1 MYFSINNKERCELG
15 NSFAEKKAP
24 MDSEV
29 QIPNNRAPPQASL
42 FS

>member
-24 MDSEV
+24 MD
-29 QIPNNRAPPQASL
+29 
-42 FS
+42 